1 MTIRTWACV
10 RGGADH
16 ERPSRGRRRSW
27 TPTLVVHLIV
37 TGLAVLTLSPVV
49 PAEAAGPWH
58 GQVLD
63 AETRGPIEL
72 ALPLVLAMGAALVAL
87 EHWFPAH
94 PIRPDVRWYVRALAI
109 NAVQVLVY
117 LGVEHAWSRWGA
129 RASLDLVGGRLPAF
143 AGALLA
149 YVIFTFVVYWWHRAR
164 HASPLIW
171 RIFHQFH
178 HSPTR
183 IQTLT
188 AYYIHPL
195 DMIVVLTISNLILF
209 PLLGLD
215 LEAAAWYTVITGFA
229 GFFIHANIRVPRAV
243 GYVFQTPEMHRLH
256 HKTGHHAHNYADI
269 VWWDMLFGTY
279 ANPREPIDTC
289 GFDEHTERQIVPML
303 AGVDLYR
310 SR

>member
-1 MTIRTWACV
+1 MI
-10 RGGADH
+10 D
-16 ERPSRGRRRSW
+16 
-27 TPTLVVHLIV
+27 
-37 TGLAVLTLSPVV
+37 
-49 PAEAAGPWH
+49 
-58 GQVLD
+58 
-63 AETRGPIEL
+63 L

-87 EHWFPAH
+87 EHLYPAH
-94 PIRPDVRWYVRALAI
+94 PIRPDVRWYVRAAAI
-109 NAVQVLVY
+109 NALQVLVY
-117 LGVEHAWSRWGA
+117 LGVEHVWSRWGA
-129 RASLDLVGGRLPAF
+129 CASFDLVGGHLPAF

-171 RIFHQFH
+171 RHLHQFH

-195 DMIVVLTISNLILF
+195 DMIVVLTISRLILF
-209 PLLGLD
+209 PLLGLT
-215 LEAAAWYTVITGFA
+215 LEAAAWYAVITGFA

-243 GYVFQTPEMHRLH
+243 GYVFQTPDMHRLH
-256 HKTGHHAHNYADI
+256 HKTGHHAQNYADI

-279 ANPREPIDTC
+279 ANPRDPIDTC
-289 GFDEHTERQIVPML
+289 GFDEERERQILPML
-303 AGVDLYR
+303 AGVDLSR

>member
-1 MTIRTWACV
+1 
-10 RGGADH
+10 
-16 ERPSRGRRRSW
+16 
-27 TPTLVVHLIV
+27 LV
-37 TGLAVLTLSPVV
+37 
-49 PAEAAGPWH
+49 
-58 GQVLD
+58 
-63 AETRGPIEL
+63 
-72 ALPLVLAMGAALVAL
+72 
-87 EHWFPAH
+87 
-94 PIRPDVRWYVRALAI
+94 
-109 NAVQVLVY
+109 
-117 LGVEHAWSRWGA
+117 
-129 RASLDLVGGRLPAF
+129 
-143 AGALLA
+143 A
-149 YVIFTFVVYWWHRAR
+149 YVIFTFVVYWWHRVR

-229 GFFIHANIRVPRAV
+229 GFFIHANIPVPRAV

-256 HKTGHHAHNYADI
+256 HKSGHHADNYADI

-279 ANPREPIDTC
+279 ANPRERIDAC
-289 GFDEHTERQIVPML
+289 GFDEDSEREIVPML
-303 AGVDLYR
+303 AGIDLFR